1 MQHFTRI
8 NLVNLL
14 CERSASSPQQLAY
27 AFLHDGEHVSVQW
40 TYQQLARQATT
51 IAAYLQEAGAG
62 GERVLLLYPPGLEFI
77 AAFLGCLAA
86 GAVAVPAYP
95 PRNQRHLP
103 RIQTIIADARAKFLL
118 TDANTEQRIAAWLE
132 QASPTQSLSIQ
143 STDRLPETYAGRWQ
157 PPTIHESDLA
167 FLQYTSGST
176 AAPKGVMVTH
186 GNLIA
191 NLTMIRNAFGQTP
204 ESIGV
209 IWLPPYH
216 DMGLIGGILGPLF
229 VGFPIYLLAPAT
241 FLQHPLT
248 WLKAISTYQAT
259 VSGGPNFAY
268 DLCVAKI
275 PPEQRAALDL
285 SSWKLAFSGAEPVR
299 AHTLRDFAAAFAPAG
314 FQETAFYPCYGLAEA
329 TLFASGGQH
338 DAPPVICAFDAK
350 QLENRRVT
358 AVTNNDGTGQTLVG
372 CGATP
377 PNQRLHIA
385 HPETLIQCEPGQI
398 GEIWIAGASVAHG
411 YWEKPEQTAT
421 TFQAYLRD
429 SGDGPF
435 LRTGD
440 LGFIHNG
447 ELFITGRVKDLL
459 IIRGRNLYPQ
469 DIELT
474 VEQSASSI
482 RKNACAVF
490 SVEMN
495 EQEQVVIVAEV
506 ERRYR
511 HQEQAQMIKNRRVE
525 DINDAEQIGFTE
537 ELHRSPDLHDA
548 IRSIRQTIAEQ
559 HELQASA
566 VVLIKAA
573 SIPRT
578 SSGKIRRRACRD
590 AFLKQELDVL
600 LEWRADIQQN
610 APSADS
616 PTAAETPLHNE
627 WEVFLGEL
635 WAEALH
641 LDQTTLTQE
650 SHFFQLGGDSLS
662 ATTLTGRLS
671 ETLGARIDE
680 DVLFQYPTIS
690 ALALYLEQEFGI
702 PPSKE
707 QAHALFMPDRAGC
720 HPECEDFPLLPLQQS
735 FYIARNLGEIAIYVV
750 IDLTLKGRLQPHLF
764 EQALRLLF
772 QRHPALRLQFVT
784 GSRGPE
790 QRVLPENAVEL
801 PFSYTD
807 LTHLSASEQQQ
818 AVADVKTA
826 LAAHT
831 FAIARGETFLAR
843 LLRINDDTHRLLL
856 NFDHLAIDGFSLTK
870 WFADLHYVYANLL
883 RGEVV
888 VSQPQ
893 TSLSF
898 KEYIELRAAR
908 LSATRRERDFAYWKA
923 QIPTFEPF
931 PAIGD
936 FPEYAD
942 AEGFETHIHLLDM
955 SVIAQLRAQAKTR
968 GVTFFS
974 ILLATYFKLIAAWTN
989 ANRLTI
995 NTPILNRQHYAHD
1008 VQAIIGCFTDILPI
1022 RIEGALHDDMLALIG
1037 NVHRALSDMHRH
1049 SSVSGVEI
1057 ARTLA
1062 QKQHGAPEAVS
1073 PMIFSSALFPL
1084 SDMTSADTYQ
1094 FDSVRIRTG
1103 APATWLDVVVYE
1115 ACDEFVCS
1123 WNFSKRKFSAA
1134 QIAMFAEQY
1143 DALLR
1148 EVAKNPQQVE
1158 PLGVLLRHAEFAA
1171 WHHHCVR
1178 QTARNAHLAFW
1189 AEICRNF
1196 PAFRLPTDTL
1206 PTAAQPC
1213 AASTFAVPD
1222 ELWQTIATESQRQRR
1237 SPAWLLLT
1245 ALRILA
1251 ARYTHQEDFALG
1263 TQIANADSP
1272 APFVMLRL
1280 AASANLSAQQA
1291 LHALQAAHRE
1301 AAAHAE
1307 LPLTNT
1313 LDALYS
1319 DAQTEER
1326 PTLPL
1331 VFRYQAQGG
1340 TLQSDEE
1347 REFEQWAA
1355 AADIALTL
1363 REDSNRASGVWQYR
1377 AGMFEPA
1384 TISRMTGHFLAILR
1398 DLLARPDA
1406 AIADIKL
1413 LTDAERRQLLV
1424 EWNDT
1429 AVPYPRDVCLHRLIE
1444 AQVERAPDAV
1454 AVMFEDASLTYRELN
1469 RRANQLAH
1477 HLQAAGVAPD
1487 TLVGICAERSFEMII
1502 GLLAV
1507 MKAGGAYV
1515 PLDPEYPK
1523 ERLAFMLQDS
1533 HTPILLTQA
1542 KLLAALPEHQAK
1554 VFCLDRDWPTVA
1566 QLSEEN
1572 PESSTTATDL
1582 IYMIYTSGSTGKP
1595 KGAMNVHRGVVNR
1608 LLWMQD
1614 AYQLRPEDRILQ
1626 KTPFSFD
1633 VSGWEFWWPLLTG
1646 ARFVFA
1652 RPGGHRESA
1661 YLAEL
1666 IQQQQITT
1674 LHFVPPML
1682 QVFLTEPAAQQ
1693 CRSLRRVICSGEAL
1707 PYDLQQRFFEVFPDV
1722 ELHNLYGPTEAAID
1736 VTFWRCDPAS
1746 PRKSVPIGRPIAN
1759 TQTYVLDAA
1768 MQPTPIGVPGELY
1781 LGGVNLARGYLNR
1794 PDLTAEKF
1802 VPDPFSGKPEARLY
1816 KTGDLAR
1823 YWPDGAL
1830 EYLGRLDHQVKI
1842 RGFRI
1847 ELGEIETALASHP
1860 AIREAVVLAREDQP
1874 GDKRLV
1880 AYLVAAQMPAP
1891 TTQELR
1897 QFLQATLPEYM
1908 IPAAFVFLEAM
1919 PLNPNGKIERRALPI
1934 PELAGAAERYVAPR
1948 TPTEQILA
1956 DIWAEILGMERIGI
1970 HGNFFELGGHSL
1982 MATQAISRIREQFGV
1997 ELPLRVLFEVED
2009 IAALAETLVAK
2020 QLENV
2025 DAQTLESL
2033 LAETEGLSD
2042 DEIARLLEETD
2053 K

>member
-1 MQHFTRI
+1 MRSDLITI
-8 NLVNLL
+8 L

-27 AFLHDGEHVSVQW
+27 AFLHDGEHATKQW
-40 TYQQLARQATT
+40 TYQQLALQVER
-51 IAAYLQEAGAG
+51 IAAYLQEAGAV

-103 RIQTIIADARAKFLL
+103 RIQTIIADAGAKFLL

-132 QASPTQSLSIQ
+132 QTSRTQPLYLQ
-143 STDRLPETYAGRWQ
+143 STDRLPEASAGRWQ
-157 PPTIHESDLA
+157 PPMIHESALA

-191 NLTMIRNAFGQTP
+191 NLRMIQQAFGINS
-204 ESIGV
+204 ESVGV
-209 IWLPPYH
+209 FWLPPYH
-216 DMGLIGGILGPLF
+216 DMGLIGGILTPLF
-229 VGFPIYLLAPAT
+229 VGFPAYLLAPAT
-241 FLQHPLT
+241 FLQRPLT
-248 WLKAISTYQAT
+248 WLKAISTYRAT

-299 AHTLRDFAAAFAPAG
+299 AHSLRDFAAAFAPAG
-314 FQETAFYPCYGLAEA
+314 FRETAFYPCYGLAEA
-329 TLFASGGQH
+329 TLFAAGGQH
-338 DAPPVICAFDAK
+338 DALPVIRAFDAK

-358 AVTNNDGTGQTLVG
+358 AVADDDGAGQTLVG
-372 CGATP
+372 CGASP
-377 PNQRLHIA
+377 LSQRLHIV
-385 HPETLIQCEPGQI
+385 HPETLTQCEPEQV
-398 GEIWIAGASVAHG
+398 GEIWLSGANVAQG
-411 YWEKPEQTAT
+411 YWEKPEQTEA

-440 LGFIHNG
+440 LGFIHHDD
-447 ELFITGRVKDLL
+447 LFVTGRVKDLV

-474 VEQSASSI
+474 VEQSAPSI

-495 EQEQVVIVAEV
+495 EQEQAVIVAEV

-511 HQEQAQMIKNRRVE
+511 RQEQTRLPNNRRASE
-525 DINDAEQIGFTE
+525 INEAEQIGFAE
-537 ELHRSPDLHDA
+537 ELQQSPDLNEDLR
-548 IRSIRQTIAEQ
+548 IIRQAVAEQ
-559 HELQASA
+559 HELQAA
-566 VVLIKAA
+566 AIVLIKAA

-578 SSGKIRRRACRD
+578 SSGKIRRRACRE
-590 AFLKQELDVL
+590 AFLSQKLEILA
-600 LEWRADIQQN
+600 EWRAD
-610 APSADS
+610 
-616 PTAAETPLHNE
+616 AETSAFSDDLPIVADMPLHNE

-635 WAEALH
+635 WADALH
-641 LDQTTLTQE
+641 LDPATLTQE

-671 ETLGARIDE
+671 DALGAQIDE
-680 DVLFQYPTIS
+680 DMLFQYPTIS
-690 ALALYLEQEFGI
+690 ALSLYLEQEIGV
-702 PPSKE
+702 PPTRDIAQSSVM
-707 QAHALFMPDRAGC
+707 LDRAEC
-720 HPECEDFPLLPLQQS
+720 HPERESFPLLPLQQS
-735 FYIARNLGEIAIYVV
+735 FFIANQLKNATYILLDITLQGNLLPSLVQK
-750 IDLTLKGRLQPHLF
+750 TLRMLI
-764 EQALRLLF
+764 EW
-772 QRHPALRLQFVT
+772 HPALRLSAT
-784 GSRGPE
+784 SGIDKPE
-790 QRVLPENAVEL
+790 QRILPENDIAL
-801 PFSYTD
+801 PFSYED
-807 LTHLSASEQQQ
+807 LTPRSDEMRQRMLIDA
-818 AVADVKTA
+818 TNT
-826 LAAHT
+826 LANHA
-831 FAIARGETFLAR
+831 F
-843 LLRINDDTHRLLL
+843 
-856 NFDHLAIDGFSLTK
+856 
-870 WFADLHYVYANLL
+870 NLL
-883 RGEVV
+883 RGETFIAKLFKTSEYTYRFLINFNHFAIDG
-888 VSQPQ
+888 VSLKKWFHDFHRIYAELLSGNEINRPQ
-893 TSLSF
+893 SVLTF
-898 KEYIELRAAR
+898 KEYVEIWTTHLH
-908 LSATRRERDFAYWKA
+908 SAQREQDMTYWQT
-923 QIPTFEPF
+923 QIPVYEPF
-931 PAIGD
+931 PEFGMHKD
-936 FPEYAD
+936 FDCE
-942 AEGFETHIHLLDM
+942 EGFATHINIMDTKI
-955 SVIAQLRAQAKTR
+955 IAKLRELAKIHE
-968 GVTFFS
+968 VTLFS
-974 ILLATYFKLIAAWTN
+974 ILFATFFKLLSAWTH
-989 ANRLTI
+989 ASRLTI
-995 NTPILNRQHYAHD
+995 NTPYINRQYYARD
-1008 VQAIIGCFTDILPI
+1008 IQSIIGCFADILPI
-1022 RIEGALHDDMLALIG
+1022 RLENLLNDDMLSLIHET
-1037 NVHRALSDMHRH
+1037 HRALSDMHSH
-1049 SSVSGVEI
+1049 NSVSGVEI
-1057 ARTLA
+1057 ARLLA
-1062 QKQHGAPEAVS
+1062 RKQHGIPEVVS
-1073 PMIFSSALFPL
+1073 PIIFTSALFPPIEFG
-1084 SDMTSADTYQ
+1084 SPETYQ
-1094 FDSVRIRTG
+1094 CTSVRAQLG
-1103 APATWLDVVVYE
+1103 VPGTWLDVLIYE
-1115 ACDEFVCS
+1115 VCDEFVCS

-1134 QIAMFAEQY
+1134 QIAMLAEQY
-1143 DALLR
+1143 DALLH
-1148 EVAKNPQQVE
+1148 EVAKHPQQVK
-1158 PLGVLLRHAEFAA
+1158 PLGVLLRYSEFAV
-1171 WHHHCVR
+1171 WHHQSAR
-1178 QTARNAHLAFW
+1178 QAARNAHLKFW
-1189 AEICRNF
+1189 AETCRNF
-1196 PAFRLPTDTL
+1196 PAFRLPMDAL

-1213 AASTFAVPD
+1213 ATSTFTVPD
-1222 ELWQTIATESQRQRR
+1222 ELWQKVMAESQRQQR

-1263 TQIANADSP
+1263 AQMTEADLP
-1272 APFVMLRL
+1272 APFMMLRL
-1280 AASANLSAQQA
+1280 AASADCSAQHV
-1291 LHALQAAHRE
+1291 LHALQAAHQE
-1301 AAAHAE
+1301 ATAHAE
-1307 LPLTNT
+1307 LTLTET
-1313 LDALYS
+1313 LNALYS
-1319 DAQTEER
+1319 SAQTEER

-1331 VFRYQAQGG
+1331 VFRYQARGG
-1340 TLQSDEE
+1340 TFQTDEE

-1355 AADIALTL
+1355 AADVALIL
-1363 REDSNRASGVWQYR
+1363 REHSDSASGVWQYR
-1377 AGMFEPA
+1377 TGAFEPA
-1384 TISRMTGHFLAILR
+1384 TISRMTGHFLAILC
-1398 DLLARPDA
+1398 DLLDRPDA
-1406 AIADIKL
+1406 ALSEITM
-1413 LTDAERRQLLV
+1413 LTDAERQQLLV
-1424 EWNDT
+1424 EWNKTD
-1429 AVPYPRDVCLHRLIE
+1429 VPYPLDICLHHLIE
-1444 AQVERAPDAV
+1444 AQVERTPDAI
-1454 AVMFEDASLTYRELN
+1454 AVVFDEASLTYRELN
-1469 RRANQLAH
+1469 RRANQLAR
-1477 HLQAAGVAPD
+1477 HLQASGVVPD
-1487 TLVGICAERSFEMII
+1487 TLVGICAERSFDMII

-1533 HTPILLTQA
+1533 QTPILLTQA
-1542 KLLAALPEHQAK
+1542 KLLDALPEHQAK
-1554 VFCLDRDWPTVA
+1554 IFCVDRDWPTVA
-1566 QLSEEN
+1566 QFSETN
-1572 PESSTTATDL
+1572 PESRATATDL

-1614 AYQLRPEDRILQ
+1614 AYRLTPEDRVLQ

-1661 YLAEL
+1661 YLAAL

-1682 QVFLTEPAAQQ
+1682 QVFLAEPAARQ

-1707 PYDLQQRFFEVFPDV
+1707 PYDLQQRFFEVLPDV

-1736 VTFWRCDPAS
+1736 VTFWRCDPNS

-1802 VPDPFSGKPEARLY
+1802 VPDPFSAEPNARLY
-1816 KTGDLAR
+1816 KTGDLVR

-1847 ELGEIETALASHP
+1847 ELGEIETALANHP
-1860 AIREAVVLAREDQP
+1860 AIREVVVVAREDQP

-1880 AYLVAAQMPAP
+1880 AYLVAAQTPAP

-1934 PELAGAAERYVAPR
+1934 PELAGAAEHYVAPR

-1956 DIWAEILGMERIGI
+1956 DIWAEILGMERVGI
-1970 HGNFFELGGHSL
+1970 HENFFELGGHSL

-2009 IAALAETLVAK
+2009 IAALADVLVAK
-2020 QLENV
+2020 QLEGV

-2033 LAETEGLSD
+2033 LAETDGLSD
-2042 DEIARLLEETD
+2042 DEMARLLEERSE
-2053 K
+2053 

>member
-1 MQHFTRI
+1 MRSDLITI
-8 NLVNLL
+8 L

-27 AFLHDGEHVSVQW
+27 AFLHDGKHVTKQW
-40 TYQQLARQATT
+40 TYQQLALQVER
-51 IAAYLQEAGAG
+51 IAAYLQEAGAV

-103 RIQTIIADARAKFLL
+103 RIQTIIADAGAKFLL
-118 TDANTEQRIAAWLE
+118 TDANAEQRIVVWLE
-132 QASPTQSLSIQ
+132 QTSRTQPLYIQ
-143 STDRLPETYAGRWQ
+143 STDGLSETYSGRWQ
-157 PPTIHESDLA
+157 PPTIHESALA

-191 NLTMIRNAFGQTP
+191 NLTLIRNAFGQTP
-204 ESIGV
+204 ESVGV

-216 DMGLIGGILGPLF
+216 DMGLIGGILAPLF

-241 FLQHPLT
+241 FLQRPLT
-248 WLKAISTYQAT
+248 WLKAISTYRAT

-314 FQETAFYPCYGLAEA
+314 FRETAFYPCYGLAEA
-329 TLFASGGQH
+329 TLFAAGGQH
-338 DAPPVICAFDAK
+338 DAPPVIRAFDAK
-350 QLENRRVT
+350 QLENRRVA
-358 AVTNNDGTGQTLVG
+358 AVADDDGTGQTLVG
-372 CGATP
+372 CGASP
-377 PNQRLHIA
+377 LSQRLHIV
-385 HPETLIQCEPGQI
+385 HPETLTQCEPGQV
-398 GEIWIAGASVAHG
+398 GEIWVSGASVAQG
-411 YWEKPEQTAT
+411 YWEKPEQTEI

-440 LGFIHNG
+440 LGFIHHE
-447 ELFITGRVKDLL
+447 ELFVTGRVKDLV

-474 VEQSASSI
+474 VEQSAPSV

-495 EQEQVVIVAEV
+495 EQEQAVIVAEV

-511 HQEQAQMIKNRRVE
+511 RHDHAHATNNRRDN
-525 DINDAEQIGFTE
+525 DINEAEQIGFAD
-537 ELHRSPDLHDA
+537 ELHQSPDLVEA
-548 IRSIRQTIAEQ
+548 IRCIRQAVAEQ

-566 VVLIKAA
+566 IVLIKAA

-578 SSGKIRRRACRD
+578 SSGKIRRRACRE
-590 AFLKQELDVL
+590 AFLSQKLEILAEWQADVQTSVFSDDL
-600 LEWRADIQQN
+600 PIVADM
-610 APSADS
+610 
-616 PTAAETPLHNE
+616 PLHNE

-635 WAEALH
+635 WADALH
-641 LDQTTLTQE
+641 LDPAALTQE

-671 ETLGARIDE
+671 DALGAQIDE
-680 DVLFQYPTIS
+680 DMLFQYPTIS
-690 ALALYLEQEFGI
+690 ALSLYLEQEIGV

-707 QAHALFMPDRAGC
+707 LIQTNVILDHVKC
-720 HPECEDFPLLPLQQS
+720 HPERESFPLLPLQQS
-735 FYIARNLGEIAIYVV
+735 FFIANQLKNATYILLDI
-750 IDLTLKGRLQPHLF
+750 TLQGSLLPSLVQK
-764 EQALRLLF
+764 ALRLLIEW
-772 QRHPALRLQFVT
+772 HPALRLSAT
-784 GSRGPE
+784 SGTDKPE
-790 QRVLPENAVEL
+790 QRILPENEIAL
-801 PFSYTD
+801 SFSYED
-807 LTHLSASEQQQ
+807 LTPHSDEMRQHMLIDASN
-818 AVADVKTA
+818 T
-826 LAAHT
+826 LANHA
-831 FAIARGETFLAR
+831 F
-843 LLRINDDTHRLLL
+843 
-856 NFDHLAIDGFSLTK
+856 
-870 WFADLHYVYANLL
+870 NLL
-883 RGEVV
+883 RGETFIAKLFKTSEYTYRLLINFNHFAIDG
-888 VSQPQ
+888 VSLKKWFHDFHRIYAELLSGNEINRTQ
-893 TSLSF
+893 SLLTF
-898 KEYIELRAAR
+898 KEYVEIWTTHLN
-908 LSATRRERDFAYWKA
+908 SAQREQDMTYW
-923 QIPTFEPF
+923 QTHIPVYEPF
-931 PAIGD
+931 PELGMHKD
-936 FPEYAD
+936 FDFE
-942 AEGFETHIHLLDM
+942 EGFATHINIM
-955 SVIAQLRAQAKTR
+955 NTKTIVQLRELAKIHK
-968 GVTFFS
+968 VTLFS
-974 ILLATYFKLIAAWTN
+974 ILFATFFKLLSAWTH

-995 NTPILNRQHYAHD
+995 NTPYINRQYYARD
-1008 VQAIIGCFTDILPI
+1008 IQSIIGCFADILPI
-1022 RIEGALHDDMLALIG
+1022 RLENLLNDDMLSLIHET
-1037 NVHRALSDMHRH
+1037 HRALSDMHSH
-1049 SSVSGVEI
+1049 NSVSGVEI
-1057 ARTLA
+1057 ARLLA
-1062 QKQHGAPEAVS
+1062 RKQHGIPEVVS
-1073 PMIFSSALFPL
+1073 PIIFTSALFPPIEFG
-1084 SDMTSADTYQ
+1084 SPETYQ
-1094 FDSVRIRTG
+1094 CTSVRAQLG
-1103 APATWLDVVVYE
+1103 VPGTWLDVLIYE
-1115 ACDEFVCS
+1115 VCDEFVCS

-1134 QIAMFAEQY
+1134 QIAMLAEQY
-1143 DALLR
+1143 DALLH
-1148 EVAKNPQQVE
+1148 EVAKHPQQVK
-1158 PLGVLLRHAEFAA
+1158 PLGVLLRYSEFAV
-1171 WHHHCVR
+1171 WHHQSAR
-1178 QTARNAHLAFW
+1178 QAARNAHLKFW
-1189 AEICRNF
+1189 AETCRNF
-1196 PAFRLPTDTL
+1196 PAFRLPMDAL

-1213 AASTFAVPD
+1213 ATSTFTVPD
-1222 ELWQTIATESQRQRR
+1222 ELWQKVMAESQRQQR

-1263 TQIANADSP
+1263 AQMTEADLP
-1272 APFVMLRL
+1272 APFMMLRL
-1280 AASANLSAQQA
+1280 AASADCSAQHV
-1291 LHALQAAHRE
+1291 LHALQAAHQE
-1301 AAAHAE
+1301 ATAHAE
-1307 LPLTNT
+1307 LTLTET
-1313 LDALYS
+1313 LNALYS
-1319 DAQTEER
+1319 SAQTEER

-1331 VFRYQAQGG
+1331 VFRYQARGG
-1340 TLQSDEE
+1340 TFQTDEE

-1355 AADIALTL
+1355 AADVALIL
-1363 REDSNRASGVWQYR
+1363 REHSDSASGVWQYR
-1377 AGMFEPA
+1377 TGAFEPA
-1384 TISRMTGHFLAILR
+1384 TISRMTGHFLAILC
-1398 DLLARPDA
+1398 DLLDRPDA
-1406 AIADIKL
+1406 ALSEITM
-1413 LTDAERRQLLV
+1413 LTDAERQQLLV
-1424 EWNDT
+1424 EWNKTD
-1429 AVPYPRDVCLHRLIE
+1429 VPYPLDICLHHLIE
-1444 AQVERAPDAV
+1444 AQVERTPDAI
-1454 AVMFEDASLTYRELN
+1454 AVVFDEASLTYRELN
-1469 RRANQLAH
+1469 RRANQLAR
-1477 HLQAAGVAPD
+1477 HLQASGVVPD
-1487 TLVGICAERSFEMII
+1487 TLVGICAERSFDMII

-1533 HTPILLTQA
+1533 QTPILLTQA
-1542 KLLAALPEHQAK
+1542 KLLDALPEHQAK
-1554 VFCLDRDWPTVA
+1554 IFCVDRDWPTVA
-1566 QLSEEN
+1566 HLSEAN
-1572 PESSTTATDL
+1572 PESGAAAEHL
-1582 IYMIYTSGSTGKP
+1582 IYTIYTSGSTGKP
-1595 KGAMNVHRGVVNR
+1595 KGAMNAHRGVVNR

-1614 AYQLRPEDRILQ
+1614 AYRLTPEDRILQ

-1646 ARFVFA
+1646 ARLVFA

-1661 YLAEL
+1661 YLAAL

-1682 QVFLTEPAAQQ
+1682 QVFLAEPAARQ

-1707 PYDLQQRFFEVFPDV
+1707 PYDLQQRFFDVFPDV

-1736 VTFWRCDPAS
+1736 VTFWRCDPNS
-1746 PRKSVPIGRPIAN
+1746 LRKSVPIGRPIAN

-1802 VPDPFSGKPEARLY
+1802 VPDPFSGKPAARLY
-1816 KTGDLAR
+1816 KTGDLVR
-1823 YWPDGAL
+1823 YCPDGAL

-1847 ELGEIETALASHP
+1847 ELGEIETALATHP
-1860 AIREAVVLAREDQP
+1860 AIREVVVLAREDQP
-1874 GDKRLV
+1874 GDKRLA
-1880 AYLVAAQMPAP
+1880 AYLVAAQPPAP

-1908 IPAAFVFLEAM
+1908 IPAAFVFLDAM

-1934 PELAGAAERYVAPR
+1934 PELAGAVEHYVAPR

-1956 DIWAEILGMERIGI
+1956 DIWAEILGMERVGI
-1970 HGNFFELGGHSL
+1970 HENFFELGGHSL

-2009 IAALAETLVAK
+2009 IAALADVLVDK
-2020 QLENV
+2020 QLEGV

-2042 DEIARLLEETD
+2042 DEMARLLQERSE
-2053 K
+2053 

>member
-1 MQHFTRI
+1 MQHFTRSDVI
-8 NLVNLL
+8 SIL
-14 CERSASSPQQLAY
+14 CEKSASSPQRLAY
-27 AFLHDGEHVSVQW
+27 AFLHDGEHATKQW
-40 TYQQLARQATT
+40 TYQQLALQVEN
-51 IAAYLQEAGAG
+51 IAAYLQKAGAV

-77 AAFLGCLAA
+77 AAFLGCLTA

-103 RIQTIIADARAKFLL
+103 RIQTIITDAKAKFLL
-118 TDANTEQRIAAWLE
+118 TDANTEQRIVAWLE
-132 QASPTQSLSIQ
+132 QTSRTQPLYIQ
-143 STDRLPETYAGRWQ
+143 STDRLPEAYAGRWQ

-191 NLTMIRNAFGQTP
+191 NLEMIRQAFGVDS
-204 ESIGV
+204 ESVGV
-209 IWLPPYH
+209 FWLPPYH
-216 DMGLIGGILGPLF
+216 DMGLIGGILAPLF
-229 VGFPIYLLAPAT
+229 VGFPVYLLAPAT

-248 WLKAISTYQAT
+248 WLKAISSYRAT

-275 PPEQRAALDL
+275 PPEQRAGLDL
-285 SSWKLAFSGAEPVR
+285 SSWTLAFNGAEPVR
-299 AHTLRDFAAAFAPAG
+299 AHTLREFAAAFAPAG
-314 FQETAFYPCYGLAEA
+314 FRETAFYPCYGLAEA
-329 TLFASGGQH
+329 TLFAAGGQH

-350 QLENRRVT
+350 QLENRRVA
-358 AVTNNDGTGQTLVG
+358 AVADDDGAGQALVG

-377 PNQRLHIA
+377 SSQRLHIA
-385 HPETLIQCEPGQI
+385 HPDTFTRCEPGQI
-398 GEIWIAGASVAHG
+398 GEIWIAGASVAQG
-411 YWEKPEQTAT
+411 YWEKPEQTAA

-429 SGDGPF
+429 NGDGPF

-447 ELFITGRVKDLL
+447 KLFITGRLKDLL

-474 VEQSASSI
+474 VEQSAPSI
-482 RKNACAVF
+482 RKNACTVF
-490 SVEMN
+490 SIEMN

-511 HQEQAQMIKNRRVE
+511 RHEQTPVANNRRANE
-525 DINDAEQIGFTE
+525 INEAEHIGFAD
-537 ELHRSPDLHDA
+537 ELHHSPDLDDA
-548 IRSIRQTIAEQ
+548 IRSIRQAVAEQ
-559 HELQASA
+559 HELQAAA

-573 SIPRT
+573 TIPRT
-578 SSGKIRRRACRD
+578 SSGKIRRRACRE

-600 LEWRADIQQN
+600 AEWRAGIQQN
-610 APSADS
+610 ALSAEA
-616 PTAAETPLHNE
+616 PIAADMPLHNE
-627 WEVFLGEL
+627 WDVFLGDL
-635 WAEALH
+635 WADALNF
-641 LDQTTLTQE
+641 DQAALTQE

-671 ETLGARIDE
+671 DALGARIDE

-690 ALALYLEQEFGI
+690 ALSLYLEQEFGI

-707 QAHALFMPDRAGC
+707 QAQAVFMPDRADC
-720 HPECEDFPLLPLQQS
+720 HPEREDFPLLPLQQS
-735 FYIARNLGEIAIYVV
+735 FYIARNIGEIAIYVV

-772 QRHPALRLQFVT
+772 QRHPALRLQFAT
-784 GSRGPE
+784 GSHGPE

-807 LTHLSASEQQQ
+807 LSHLSAPEQQQ
-818 AVADVKTA
+818 AVADAKTA

-831 FAIARGETFLAR
+831 FAISHGETFLTR
-843 LLRINDDTHRLLL
+843 LLRLNDDTHRLLM

-870 WFADLHYVYANLL
+870 WFADLHHVYASLL

-888 VSQPQ
+888 ASQPQ

-898 KEYIELRAAR
+898 KEYVEIRAAR
-908 LSATRRERDFAYWKA
+908 LSAAQRERDFAYWKA
-923 QIPTFEPF
+923 QIPAFEPF
-931 PAIGD
+931 PAIGG
-936 FPEYAD
+936 FPEHAD
-942 AEGFETHIHLLDM
+942 ADGFETHIHLLDM
-955 SVIAQLRAQAKTR
+955 GVIAQLRTQAKTH

-1037 NVHRALSDMHRH
+1037 NVHRTLSDMHRH

-1062 QKQHGAPEAVS
+1062 QKHHGAPEAVS

-1084 SDMTSADTYQ
+1084 ADMTSAETYQ
-1094 FDSVRIRTG
+1094 FESVRIRTG

-1148 EVAKNPQQVE
+1148 EVAKNPQQAE
-1158 PLGVLLRHAEFAA
+1158 PLGVLLRYSEFAV
-1171 WHHHCVR
+1171 WHHQSVR
-1178 QTARNAHLAFW
+1178 QAARNAHLKFW
-1189 AEICRNF
+1189 VEICRNF
-1196 PAFRLPTDTL
+1196 PAFRLPMDAL

-1213 AASTFAVPD
+1213 AVSTFTVPD
-1222 ELWQTIATESQRQRR
+1222 ELWQKATAESQRQRR

-1263 TQIANADSP
+1263 AQIADADSS

-1280 AASANLSAQQA
+1280 AASANLSAQQM
-1291 LHALQAAHRE
+1291 LHALEAAHQE
-1301 AAAHAE
+1301 ATAHAE
-1307 LPLTNT
+1307 LTLTET

-1319 DAQTEER
+1319 STQAEER

-1340 TLQSDEE
+1340 TFQIDEE

-1355 AADIALTL
+1355 DVALIL
-1363 REDSNRASGVWQYR
+1363 REQSDSASGVWQYR
-1377 AGMFEPA
+1377 TGAFELA
-1384 TISRMTGHFLAILR
+1384 TISRMTGHFLAILH
-1398 DLLARPDA
+1398 DLLDRPDA
-1406 AIADIKL
+1406 AVAEIKM
-1413 LTDAERRQLLV
+1413 LTDAERQQLLV
-1424 EWNDT
+1424 EWNKTD
-1429 AVPYPRDVCLHRLIE
+1429 VSYSLDVCLHRLIE
-1444 AQVERAPDAV
+1444 AQVERTPDAV
-1454 AVMFEDASLTYRELN
+1454 AVVFEDASLTYRELN

-1477 HLQAAGVAPD
+1477 HLQASGVVPD
-1487 TLVGICAERSFEMII
+1487 TLVGICAERSFDMII
-1502 GLLAV
+1502 GLLAI

-1533 HTPILLTQA
+1533 RTPILLTQA
-1542 KLLAALPEHQAK
+1542 KLLAALPEHQARI
-1554 VFCLDRDWPTVA
+1554 FCVDRDWPTVA
-1566 QLSEEN
+1566 QCSEAN
-1572 PESSTTATDL
+1572 PESDATAEHL
-1582 IYMIYTSGSTGKP
+1582 IYTIYTSGSTGKP

-1614 AYQLRPEDRILQ
+1614 AYRLTPEDRVLQ

-1646 ARFVFA
+1646 ARLIFA

-1661 YLAEL
+1661 YLAAL

-1682 QVFLTEPAAQQ
+1682 QVFLTEPAARQ
-1693 CRSLRRVICSGEAL
+1693 CRSLCRVICSGEAL

-1736 VTFWRCDPAS
+1736 VTFWRCDPNS

-1816 KTGDLAR
+1816 KTGDLVR

-1847 ELGEIETALASHP
+1847 ELGEIETALATHP
-1860 AIREAVVLAREDQP
+1860 AIREVVVLAREDQP

-1880 AYLVAAQMPAP
+1880 AYLVAAQTPAP

-1897 QFLQATLPEYM
+1897 QFLQATLPEHM
-1908 IPAAFVFLEAM
+1908 IPAAFVFLDAM

-1934 PELAGAAERYVAPR
+1934 PELAGAADHYVAPR

-1956 DIWAEILGMERIGI
+1956 DIWAEILGMARVGI
-1970 HGNFFELGGHSL
+1970 HDNFFDIGGHSL

-2020 QLENV
+2020 QLEDV

-2033 LAETEGLSD
+2033 LAETEGLSN
-2042 DEIARLLEETD
+2042 DEIARLLGETNE
-2053 K
+2053 

>member
-1 MQHFTRI
+1 MQSDI
-8 NLVNLL
+8 ISIL
-14 CERSASSPQQLAY
+14 CGRSASSPQQLAY
-27 AFLHDGEHVSVQW
+27 TFLHDGEHISDQW
-40 TYQQLARQATT
+40 TYQQLAHQTET
-51 IAAYLQEAGAG
+51 IAAYLQEAGAA

-103 RIQTIIADARAKFLL
+103 RIQTIIADAGAKFLL
-118 TDANTEQRIAAWLE
+118 TDANTEQRIVTWLE
-132 QASPTQSLSIQ
+132 QTSPTQPLSIQ

-191 NLTMIRNAFGQTP
+191 NLTLIRNAFGQTP
-204 ESIGV
+204 ESVGV
-209 IWLPPYH
+209 FWLPPYH
-216 DMGLIGGILGPLF
+216 DMGLIGGILAPLF
-229 VGFPIYLLAPAT
+229 VGFPVYLLTPAT
-241 FLQHPLT
+241 FLQRPQT
-248 WLKAISTYQAT
+248 WLNAISIYRAT

-285 SSWKLAFSGAEPVR
+285 SSWTLAFSGAEPVR

-329 TLFASGGQH
+329 TLFATGGQH

-350 QLENRRVT
+350 QLENRRVA
-358 AVTNNDGTGQTLVG
+358 AVAHDDNAGQMLVG

-377 PNQRLHIA
+377 PVQRLRIV
-385 HPETLIQCEPGQI
+385 HPETLIRCEPGQI
-398 GEIWIAGASVAHG
+398 GEIWIAGASVAQG
-411 YWEKPEQTAT
+411 YWEKPEQTEA
-421 TFQAYLRD
+421 TFQAYVQD

-440 LGFIHNG
+440 LGFVHNG
-447 ELFITGRVKDLL
+447 ELFVTGRVKDLL
-459 IIRGRNLYPQ
+459 IIRGRNLHPQ

-474 VEQSASSI
+474 VEQSAPSV

-495 EQEQVVIVAEV
+495 EQEQAVIVAEV

-511 HQEQAQMIKNRRVE
+511 RQEQALMTDNRRANE
-525 DINDAEQIGFTE
+525 INEAEHIGFAD
-537 ELHRSPDLHDA
+537 ELHRSPDLDDA
-548 IRSIRQTIAEQ
+548 IRSIRQAVAEQ

-578 SSGKIRRRACRD
+578 SSGKIRRRACRE

-600 LEWRADIQQN
+600 AEWRAESQQN

-616 PTAAETPLHNE
+616 SNAADTPLHSE

-641 LDQTTLTQE
+641 LDQAVLTQE

-671 ETLGARIDE
+671 EALGARIDE

-690 ALALYLEQEFGI
+690 ALSLYLEQEFGI

-707 QAHALFMPDRAGC
+707 QDRAVFMPERADC
-720 HPECEDFPLLPLQQS
+720 HPEREDFPLLPLQQS
-735 FYIARNLGEIAIYVV
+735 FYIARNIGEIAIYVV
-750 IDLTLKGRLQPHLF
+750 LDLTLKGKLQPHLF

-772 QRHPALRLQFVT
+772 QRHPALRLQFAT
-784 GSRGPE
+784 GSHGPE
-790 QRVLPENAVEL
+790 QRVLPENTIEL
-801 PFSYTD
+801 PFSYAD
-807 LTHLSASEQQQ
+807 LSHLSASEQQQ
-818 AVADVKTA
+818 AVADAKTA

-831 FAIARGETFLAR
+831 FAISHGETFLAR
-843 LLRINDDTHRLLL
+843 LLRMNDDTHRLLL

-870 WFADLHYVYANLL
+870 WFADLHYVYASLL

-888 VSQPQ
+888 ASQPQ

-898 KEYIELRAAR
+898 KEYVELRAAR
-908 LSATRRERDFAYWKA
+908 LSATQRERDFAYWKA

-936 FPEYAD
+936 FPEHAD

-955 SVIAQLRAQAKTR
+955 GVIAQLRAQAKTH

-1037 NVHRALSDMHRH
+1037 NVHRTLSDMHRH

-1057 ARTLA
+1057 ARALA

-1084 SDMTSADTYQ
+1084 ADMTSAETYQ
-1094 FDSVRIRTG
+1094 FESVRIRTG

-1134 QIAMFAEQY
+1134 QIAMLAEQY

-1158 PLGVLLRHAEFAA
+1158 PLSVLLRHAEFAI

-1178 QTARNAHLAFW
+1178 QAARNAHLAFW
-1189 AEICRNF
+1189 TEQCRNF
-1196 PAFRLPTDTL
+1196 PAFRLPTDAL
-1206 PTAAQPC
+1206 PTAVQPC
-1213 AASTFAVPD
+1213 ATATFALPN
-1222 ELWQTIATESQRQRR
+1222 ELWQKIAAESQRQQR

-1263 TQIANADSP
+1263 TQIADADSP

-1280 AASANLSAQQA
+1280 AASANLSAQQV
-1291 LHALQAAHRE
+1291 LHALQAVHQDAT
-1301 AAAHAE
+1301 AHAE
-1307 LPLTNT
+1307 LSLTDT
-1313 LDALYS
+1313 LNALYS
-1319 DAQTEER
+1319 SAQTEER

-1331 VFRYQAQGG
+1331 VFRYQTQGG
-1340 TLQSDEE
+1340 TFQTDEE
-1347 REFEQWAA
+1347 REFERWAA
-1355 AADIALTL
+1355 AADVALTL

-1398 DLLARPDA
+1398 DLLDHPDA
-1406 AIADIKL
+1406 TMSEIKM
-1413 LTDAERRQLLV
+1413 LTDAERQQLLV

-1429 AVPYPRDVCLHRLIE
+1429 AVAYPLDVCLHRLIE
-1444 AQVERAPDAV
+1444 AQVERTPDAI
-1454 AVMFEDASLTYRELN
+1454 AVVFEDASLTYRELN

-1477 HLQAAGVAPD
+1477 HLQASGVMPD

-1523 ERLAFMLQDS
+1523 ECLAFMLQDS
-1533 HTPILLTQA
+1533 QTPILLTQVR
-1542 KLLAALPEHQAK
+1542 LLAALPEHQAE

-1566 QLSEEN
+1566 QLSEQN

-1646 ARFVFA
+1646 ARLVFA

-1661 YLAEL
+1661 YLTEL

-1682 QVFLTEPAAQQ
+1682 QVFLAEPAARQ
-1693 CRSLRRVICSGEAL
+1693 CRSLRRVMCSGEAL
-1707 PYDLQQRFFEVFPDV
+1707 PYDLQQRFFDVFPDV

-1736 VTFWRCDPAS
+1736 VTFWRCDPDT

-1802 VPDPFSGKPEARLY
+1802 VPDPFSGQPAARLY
-1816 KTGDLAR
+1816 KTGDLVR

-1860 AIREAVVLAREDQP
+1860 AIREVVVVAREDQP
-1874 GDKRLV
+1874 GEKRLA
-1880 AYLVAAQMPAP
+1880 AYLVAAHTPAP
-1891 TTQELR
+1891 TIQELR

-1908 IPAAFVFLEAM
+1908 IPAAFVFLDAM

-1934 PELAGAAERYVAPR
+1934 PELAGAVERYVAPR

-1956 DIWAEILGMERIGI
+1956 DIWAEILGVERVGI
-1970 HGNFFELGGHSL
+1970 HDNFFELGGHSL

-2020 QLENV
+2020 QLEDV

-2033 LAETEGLSD
+2033 LAETEGMTD
-2042 DEIARLLEETD
+2042 DEIARLLEESN